1 MTFEKDAPPPRKARV
16 FKVDDIAVEPDTDEA
31 IAPPA
36 PSRRAACPLPYPRDD

>member
-31 IAPPA
+31 IAPGGAVAPRRMPA
-36 PSRRAACPLPYPRDD
+36 YPRDD